1 MTCELP
7 FLFEVALGAL
17 PGFAFLAG
25 FFFGRSDRRREERQ
39 RALVW
44 LADEIRR
51 SASDGGTMSG
61 PSNQEERA

>member
-7 FLFEVALGAL
+7 FLFEVALGSL

-51 SASDGGTMSG
+51 SASDGPATSR
-61 PSNQEERA
+61 PSKLEKTA